1 MSALCPIAN
10 MQEFATRIRLN
21 PDYGTADC
29 WLYNIAQGIRR
40 NRVSWRS
47 VMHNHTERSREYFR
61 QAEECARQANA
72 QMDPKVKRQF
82 LVLAQLW
89 LILAELFELKS
100 EPTYRAS
107 PKPQSTSREA

>member
-1 MSALCPIAN
+1 MSALCPIADI
-10 MQEFATRIRLN
+10 QEFATRIRLN

-61 QAEECARQANA
+61 QAEECARQADA
-72 QMDPKVKRQF
+72 QLDPKVKRQF

>member
-1 MSALCPIAN
+1 MCP
-10 MQEFATRIRLN
+10 AT
-21 PDYGTADC
+21 
-29 WLYNIAQGIRR
+29 
-40 NRVSWRS
+40 
-47 VMHNHTERSREYFR
+47 
-61 QAEECARQANA
+61 
-72 QMDPKVKRQF
+72 KVKRQF